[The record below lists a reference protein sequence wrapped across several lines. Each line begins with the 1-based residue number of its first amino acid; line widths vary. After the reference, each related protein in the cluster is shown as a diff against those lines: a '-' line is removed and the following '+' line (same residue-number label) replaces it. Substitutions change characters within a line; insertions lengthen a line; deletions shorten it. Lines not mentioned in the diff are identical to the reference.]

1 MTADKSKVAIITGAS
16 SGIGKAVADLF
27 AHKGYSL
34 MLGARRI
41 DRLEKLVNTMK
52 KSSSGKI
59 SFCEL
64 DLTSTDSCVDFA
76 VKSLKE
82 FNKVDI
88 VINCAGVALGR
99 ETAEAA
105 NPSEW
110 EKMIHTNYSGPIRL
124 FRELLPAMKELGDA
138 HIINIGALA
147 ALHPHPGSV
156 IYASAKEAMRM
167 FLKCLREDMLGS
179 GIRITNID
187 PGITKTEFALVRFRG
202 NENGVSKMLEGLSP
216 LEAVDIAECVWFAAS
231 RPKHVNIDQITV
243 LPTDQSSPTRLHRT
257 T

>member
-1 MTADKSKVAIITGAS
+1 
-16 SGIGKAVADLF
+16 
-27 AHKGYSL
+27 
-34 MLGARRI
+34 
-41 DRLEKLVNTMK
+41 
-52 KSSSGKI
+52 
-59 SFCEL
+59 
-64 DLTSTDSCVDFA
+64 
-76 VKSLKE
+76 
-82 FNKVDI
+82 
-88 VINCAGVALGR
+88 
-99 ETAEAA
+99 
-105 NPSEW
+105 
-110 EKMIHTNYSGPIRL
+110 
-124 FRELLPAMKELGDA
+124 
-138 HIINIGALA
+138 
-147 ALHPHPGSV
+147 
-156 IYASAKEAMRM
+156 M